1 MLATLAL
8 CSLAHAGSGG
18 KGPISYGKAPVLAP
32 LPVDAG
38 CACFAPG
45 STVSLFGAAIFPTG
59 DQYDDALGGGI
70 AYEQFF
76 TENIGIS
83 AAAAWYA
90 TESEVHNYSLD
101 AVVRLPLGDLC
112 IAPYAVAGIGVHS
125 NSHTEVI
132 GRFGAGLDLRLSSMD
147 CKGIFADWIYT
158 TDSGAVEDYSTVRLG
173 IKLPF

>member
-1 MLATLAL
+1 
-8 CSLAHAGSGG
+8 
-18 KGPISYGKAPVLAP
+18 
-32 LPVDAG
+32 
-38 CACFAPG
+38 
-45 STVSLFGAAIFPTG
+45 
-59 DQYDDALGGGI
+59 
-70 AYEQFF
+70 
-76 TENIGIS
+76 
-83 AAAAWYA
+83 
-90 TESEVHNYSLD
+90 VHNYSLD